1 MSVDLDF
8 APIDEGMLSFYE
20 ALHEKSPPEVVALP
34 LPEQRRAWDE
44 VCRIFRAPRPEGV
57 SVNDVKVPGH
67 HALRL
72 RIYRPAP
79 QSALPGVLYFHG
91 GGWVLGSLET
101 HDDICAELAEFSRT
115 VVVAVDYRLA
125 PEHRHPAQLEDALA
139 ALAWMRGSGKQY
151 GIDPSRI
158 LAAGDSAGGQMSA
171 ALALWLRDHGE
182 EQLAGQILIYPVL
195 GTDFTTASYMR
206 NAEAPCLTLAEMQ
219 YFWASF
225 LGPPG
230 SPGWS
235 DKYAVPLLET
245 DLHGLPPAFLT
256 AAAHDPLY
264 DDAIRYAAKL
274 QAAGVPAVLRRE
286 PALAHSYMRAR
297 RVSAPAKA
305 GFAAIAE
312 AVKTLAHAG
321 RPA

>member
-1 MSVDLDF
+1 
-8 APIDEGMLSFYE
+8 MLSFYE
-20 ALHEKSPPEVVALP
+20 ALHKMSPPEVVELP

-44 VCRIFRAPRPEGV
+44 VCRCFRAPRPDGISVSDITV
-57 SVNDVKVPGH
+57 SVDTK
-67 HALRL
+67 ALKL
-72 RIYRPAP
+72 RVYRPTADGP
-79 QSALPGVLYFHG
+79 LPGVLYFHG

-101 HDDICAELAEFSRT
+101 HDDICAELAELSRT
-115 VVVAVDYRLA
+115 VVVAVDFRLA

-139 ALAWMRGSGKQY
+139 ALAWMRGSGNRY
-151 GIDPSRI
+151 GIDPKRI

-182 EQLAGQILIYPVL
+182 EQLGGQILVYPVL
-195 GTDFTTASYMR
+195 GTDFTSTSYVR
-206 NAEAPCLTLAEMQ
+206 NAQAPCLTLSEMLF
-219 YFWASF
+219 FWESF
-225 LGPPG
+225 LGPRG

-245 DLHGLPPAFLT
+245 DFRGLPPAFLT

-264 DDAIRYAAKL
+264 DDAVLYAAKL

-297 RVSAPAKA
+297 HVSEPARA

-321 RPA
+321 IPA